1 MPGRDQIKDVI
12 IRLNFLR
19 VSCRRRMWSWYC
31 ALDTACVNNH
41 CIPGLKNAFFAPFRQ
56 GSG

>member
-1 MPGRDQIKDVI
+1 
-12 IRLNFLR
+12 
-19 VSCRRRMWSWYC
+19 MWSRYC

-41 CIPGLKNAFFAPFRQ
+41 CIPGLKNAIFAPFRQ